1 MCSPPFLLPIP
12 PPPNQPSN
20 YLRYSNTGSNL
31 RKKPKLIII
40 IVIGRDLLA
49 LIMPTVTITMSEK
62 AYDIYRTWVKGDRSN
77 KVSHAILQTNAMKS
91 IDWDLIRT
99 VKE

>member
-1 MCSPPFLLPIP
+1 M
-12 PPPNQPSN
+12 
-20 YLRYSNTGSNL
+20 
-31 RKKPKLIII
+31 
-40 IVIGRDLLA
+40 VA

-77 KVSHAILQTNAMKS
+77 KVSQAILQTNAMKS
-91 IDWDLIRT
+91 IDWELIRP